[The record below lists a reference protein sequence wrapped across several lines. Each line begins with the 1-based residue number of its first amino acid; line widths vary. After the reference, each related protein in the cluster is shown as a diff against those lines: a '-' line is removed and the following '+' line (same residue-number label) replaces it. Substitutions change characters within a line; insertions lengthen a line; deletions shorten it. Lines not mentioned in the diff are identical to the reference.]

1 MICGFWLPL
10 WYLLSYDLRLLITP
24 LGSSVLW
31 LTASDYPFGIFCP
44 MTYGFWLPLWYLLS
58 YDLRLLITPLG
69 SSVLWFAAS
78 DYPFG
83 IFSPMIYGFWLPLRY
98 LLSYVLRLLITSLVS
113 SVLWLT
119 ASDYPFGI
127 FCPMI
132 YGFWLPVSNRLLS
145 LVSSVTCVQS
155 FVIPGFVSD
164 LCPVACYPWFHSP
177 IKMTD
182 MKLILF
188 CICTIWA
195 VNLHWLDKCLV
206 YTVTDQD
213 ISCLVPDSCRAMI
226 SSISSLG
233 LHRGSHKNDRNHA
246 LFCSFQTIWLCV
258 INSIYAHCLKI

>member
-1 MICGFWLPL
+1 M
-10 WYLLSYDLRLLITP
+10 S
-24 LGSSVLW
+24 
-31 LTASDYPFGIFCP
+31 
-44 MTYGFWLPLWYLLS
+44 YGFWLPLWYLLS
-58 YDLRLLITPLG
+58 YDLRPLITP
-69 SSVLWFAAS
+69 
-78 DYPFG
+78 
-83 IFSPMIYGFWLPLRY
+83 
-98 LLSYVLRLLITSLVS
+98 LVS
-113 SVLWLT
+113 SVLWFT
-119 ASDYPFGI
+119 ASDYL
-127 FCPMI
+127 CPI
-132 YGFWLPVSNRLLS
+132 VCYPWFRQWPVSSRLLS

-164 LCPVACYPWFHSP
+164 LCPVVCYPWFRQWPVFSRLLSLVSSVTCVQSFVIPGFVSDLCPVVCYPWFHSP